1 MSANEKLV
9 EYQHKALPARV
20 IQIGL
25 LLFIVGAVWSAA
37 AFFADPLR
45 AKFNYLVAFT
55 FLASMAV
62 GSLFW
67 IAIEY
72 IAGAD
77 WSTPIR
83 RIPEFFG
90 SLLWFVA
97 IAAIP
102 VILFSHDLY
111 HWTHVETVASD
122 TILAGKSGYLNE
134 PFFIFRMF
142 VVVGIWLAFY
152 FFISRNS
159 QNQDKSGDQKLTKIN
174 IRLSAAFIL
183 LFAFTITIAGID
195 WIMSLEPHFFS
206 TMFGV
211 YYFSGTVLAGISIIT
226 YATVKLNESGYLHPA
241 MSNDTYYSLGALMF
255 AFNIFWA
262 YIAFSQYMLIWYAN
276 LPEETFWFIERM
288 NNGWDMMALGLIL
301 FHFVIPFLVLLPRS
315 VKTNPKTLKVM
326 SIWLLLAHYYDLY
339 FLIMPT
345 FSPEAFVFGWM
356 EIGFILAPFGLA
368 IFVIGWQSRKKNLVP
383 IKDPKLE
390 RGLHFHL

>member
-83 RIPEFFG
+83 RVPEFFG

-111 HWTHVETVASD
+111 HWTHVEAVASD

-152 FFISRNS
+152 FLISRNS
-159 QNQDKSGDQKLTKIN
+159 QKQDKSGEQKLTKIN

-226 YATVKLNESGYLHPA
+226 YATVKLNENGYLHPA

-345 FSPEAFVFGWM
+345 YSPEALIFGWM
-356 EIGFILAPFGLA
+356 EIGFILVPFGLA

-383 IKDPKLE
+383 VRDPKLE

>member
-159 QNQDKSGDQKLTKIN
+159 QKQDKSGDQKLTKIN

-226 YATVKLNESGYLHPA
+226 YATVKLNENDYLHPA

-345 FSPEAFVFGWM
+345 YSPKAFIFGWM
-356 EIGFILAPFGLA
+356 EIGFILVPFGLA

-383 IKDPKLE
+383 VRDPKLE

>member
-345 FSPEAFVFGWM
+345 YSPKAFIFGWM
-356 EIGFILAPFGLA
+356 EIGFILVPFGLA

-383 IKDPKLE
+383 VRDPKLE